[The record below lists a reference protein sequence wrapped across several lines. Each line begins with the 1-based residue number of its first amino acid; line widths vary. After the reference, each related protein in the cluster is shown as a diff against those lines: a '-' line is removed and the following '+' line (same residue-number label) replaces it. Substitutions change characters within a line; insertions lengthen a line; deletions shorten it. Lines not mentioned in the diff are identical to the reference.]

1 MVSRRDAQ
9 WHCLAELVAGYTKH
23 QMKVVSY
30 LATLPAKL
38 LNSQHDTNNK
48 FLTLQKYAQG
58 VSASGDA
65 GIISTN
71 LRYEPADVAV
81 MLGWVHENGKQAPHL
96 QFRQHIIDQQQQHG
110 GRNVIADSNLFL
122 YHNTKNPHY
131 YLRYSYDGIFPNT
144 GEYCD
149 ANPDPGRWQNIRQE
163 MGIHVRDWR
172 GTGNHILLCLQRN
185 GGWSMGNISVVDW
198 ATQTIAQLRQH
209 TDRPIVIRSHPGDKR
224 AGEYMKQFSV
234 NSQLKNVIVG
244 NSGDPLVRHLKHC
257 WAAVAHN
264 SSPTVGAAIEG
275 VPVFVTDPARSQC
288 RDIANTDLSQIENP
302 VMPDR
307 TAWLE
312 RISQFHWSHADLTSG
327 RCWAHMKNWAKK

>member
-1 MVSRRDAQ
+1 MQ
-9 WHCLAELVAGYTKH
+9 
-23 QMKVVSY
+23 
-30 LATLPAKL
+30 
-38 LNSQHDTNNK
+38 
-48 FLTLQKYAQG
+48 
-58 VSASGDA
+58 
-65 GIISTN
+65 
-71 LRYEPADVAV
+71 YEPANVAV
-81 MLGWVHENGKQAPHL
+81 MLGWVHENGKQATHL
-96 QFRQHIIDQQQQHG
+96 KFRQHILDQQQQRG
-110 GRNVIADSNLFL
+110 GRTVIADSNLFL
-122 YHNTKNPHY
+122 YHDTKNSLH

-149 ANPDPGRWQNIRQE
+149 AHPDPSRWQIIQQE

-172 GTGNHILLCLQRN
+172 SSGNHILLCLQRN
-185 GGWSMGNISVVDW
+185 GGWSMGNVSVVDW
-198 ATQTIAQLRQH
+198 ATQTIVKLRQH

-224 AGEYMKQFSV
+224 ATEYMKQFSV